1 MFSSSILA
9 QDTGRPMK
17 RFLVSALC
25 LFFVP
30 FTFAADEKDSPGEVA
45 QAFID
50 SYIQDANRGGDC
62 DPEKLIQSS
71 PHLTAALKKAH
82 AKVLQ

>member
-1 MFSSSILA
+1 
-9 QDTGRPMK
+9 
-17 RFLVSALC
+17 
-25 LFFVP
+25 
-30 FTFAADEKDSPGEVA
+30 VA